1 MRVKLWA
8 IFVGLAILA
17 WGAAPS
23 AAESGAVHGVVREN
37 AAGSRMPGVRVVA
50 IPEALKPG
58 ALLPQGVTS
67 QEGAFEIR
75 GVEPGRYRLVYHVD
89 ALGWSE
95 EKDTVTVEEGRTA
108 HVECEI
114 DLAQVTG
121 TLAARVVV
129 ESDEPLSGR
138 AIVSMAGPLAGQIQ
152 RTAPVERD
160 GSFRLGGLPAGR
172 YSVQATVGGRLASTT
187 AEVAIGQ
194 EAVVELRLAEE
205 NSAVYEGSN
214 ITLSAATVS
223 GRGSARSMAASWL
236 VLPEDGIELGTSL
249 SFLFAPGASG
259 GAQMPG
265 MAGAR
270 LRFTDVVLWS
280 AGARYSINGRLEL
293 HGGALLLPK
302 QPVSADESV
311 WQGASGGARL
321 AIGRHFAADL
331 ELAGGPLLAGAGYL
345 GEVQATAR
353 GKATVDEWSSISFE
367 GALGGSA
374 SNLFLDDTGDAWF
387 SEALAAANI
396 LLHTPRGEFGG
407 WVGFELRFPLADGA
421 GDMGPALDPQTRANF
436 RVGTVYSV
444 ARSWDLWVELAVID
458 RGDASE
464 PATMLPVLSGGFDQR
479 QLVFGVVRRFDLED
493 EARMMIAVPGY

>member
-1 MRVKLWA
+1 MRGSIRWHRRSRASPTPAGAAAAPCASSATSAATSTCSPTAAADRAATPSTPTTPPARSCGSGGSATRRTSRSVRTAGSSCPGAAAWPATMERRERSGRHKEAGMRVKLWA

-265 MAGAR
+265 M
-270 LRFTDVVLWS
+270 
-280 AGARYSINGRLEL
+280 
-293 HGGALLLPK
+293 
-302 QPVSADESV
+302 
-311 WQGASGGARL
+311 
-321 AIGRHFAADL
+321 
-331 ELAGGPLLAGAGYL
+331 
-345 GEVQATAR
+345 
-353 GKATVDEWSSISFE
+353 
-367 GALGGSA
+367 
-374 SNLFLDDTGDAWF
+374 
-387 SEALAAANI
+387 
-396 LLHTPRGEFGG
+396 
-407 WVGFELRFPLADGA
+407 
-421 GDMGPALDPQTRANF
+421 
-436 RVGTVYSV
+436 
-444 ARSWDLWVELAVID
+444 
-458 RGDASE
+458 
-464 PATMLPVLSGGFDQR
+464 
-479 QLVFGVVRRFDLED
+479 
-493 EARMMIAVPGY
+493 